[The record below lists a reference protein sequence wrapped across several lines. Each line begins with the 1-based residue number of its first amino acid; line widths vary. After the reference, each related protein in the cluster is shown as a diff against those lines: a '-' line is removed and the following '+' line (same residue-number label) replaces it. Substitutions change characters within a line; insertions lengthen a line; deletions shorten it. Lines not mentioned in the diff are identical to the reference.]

1 MRTSRP
7 LLALAL
13 CLAFAS
19 ASIYQIDF
27 TAITDESVNIQIK
40 QGDLLRVTLKEVP
53 STGYVWRFQ
62 NPFENKLV
70 IYSVQMDDFTEQAQ
84 SGNGENPVGTPG
96 KRSIVLR
103 ADQLGQ
109 EEFELI
115 LVRSWEFKDFVEVS
129 NSNGQIVKMKDVP
142 NAVQYRKVVITV
154 KE

>member
-19 ASIYQIDF
+19 ANIYQIDF

-84 SGNGENPVGTPG
+84 SVNGENPVGTPG
-96 KRSIVLR
+96 KRTIVLR

-142 NAVQYRKVVITV
+142 NSVQYRKVVITV

>member
-1 MRTSRP
+1 M
-7 LLALAL
+7 
-13 CLAFAS
+13 
-19 ASIYQIDF
+19 
-27 TAITDESVNIQIK
+27 
-40 QGDLLRVTLKEVP
+40 TLKEVP

-62 NPFENKLV
+62 NPFENKLG

-96 KRSIVLR
+96 KRTIVLR

>member
-19 ASIYQIDF
+19 ANIYQIDF

-62 NPFENKLV
+62 NPFENKLG

-96 KRSIVLR
+96 KRTIVLR